1 MSQSFIKTI
10 NVNFPGLGR
19 AINFSVVK
27 YNRLMFPCET
37 SYCLQQLGKY
47 KTSGISK
54 LGLEIQ
60 ATANAARNGQKRG
73 ENVA

>member
-1 MSQSFIKTI
+1 MTQSFIKTL

-37 SYCLQQLGKY
+37 SYCLQQLGKS

-60 ATANAARNGQKRG
+60 ATTNAGRNGQKRG

>member
-1 MSQSFIKTI
+1 MTQSFIKTI

-37 SYCLQQLGKY
+37 SYCY
-47 KTSGISK
+47 SS
-54 LGLEIQ
+54 LESPKHLASLSSALKSMPHI
-60 ATANAARNGQKRG
+60 NAGRNGQKRG